1 MLALL
6 WFGTTLAGFRAV
18 RQHRYADHRQWM
30 LRSVALTFSIIA
42 NRVWIMILF
51 AIFVPEIYT
60 GGTVDPVALE
70 QAIGVSAWMSWVVN
84 LLIVELLAA
93 PPPAARRRVEL
104 RPSPAA

>member
-60 GGTVDPVALE
+60 GGTVDPVADGSGHRGL
-70 QAIGVSAWMSWVVN
+70 G
-84 LLIVELLAA
+84 LDELGGQPDHRRALAA
-93 PPPAARRRVEL
+93 PTPAAAGL
-104 RPSPAA
+104 GIG